1 MNQLVYKGV
10 EISQTITNGD
20 FSTVT
25 SPVSIIMY
33 SVIIVLGLGWFFK
46 MAIDRLAVGGP
57 AGVAMSRKDFIKGV
71 VAISSLAIIAI
82 LHFIYSGL
90 TSGTVGFGN
99 AARSSSISDNF
110 PQTPST
116 PATRAPVASRSCSDP
131 SVVISQLQ
139 TSGVCANTVCRSS
152 VGCKLTPWRDIIIE
166 ESGKAGVSASVIGAL
181 LCRESGGV
189 NQTGKLA
196 QNGKQDCGLMQINR
210 ASCDASIMD
219 PRTNIKEGIRLYKQN
234 ASAVSSFSYGGGIT
248 KDMMVF
254 ASYNC
259 CGTEG
264 SPNAKSVSCNPATGF
279 NSPIPKWACPIDPG
293 TSQFNMCAVKNYACD
308 VAACANDPNI
318 RGLFPN

>member
-1 MNQLVYKGV
+1 MNPIFYKGV
-10 EISQTITNGD
+10 EVSQTILSGD

-25 SPVSIIMY
+25 TPASILLY
-33 SVIIVLGLGWFFK
+33 TIIVMLGLYWFGRVPV
-46 MAIDRLAVGGP
+46 DRLLVGGP
-57 AGVAMSRKDFIKGV
+57 AGVAMSKKDFIKGV
-71 VAISSLAIIAI
+71 VSLLALTLVAI
-82 LHFIYSGL
+82 LHFIYPGL

-99 AARSSSISDNF
+99 ATRSSSISDNF
-110 PQTPST
+110 PRTPST
-116 PATRAPVASRSCSDP
+116 PAIRTPVASRSCSDP

-152 VGCKLTPWRDIIIE
+152 VGCKLTPWRDIIVE
-166 ESGKAGVSASVIGAL
+166 ESGKAGVSSSVIAAL
-181 LCRESGGV
+181 LCRESGGI

-234 ASAVSSFSYGGGIT
+234 VSAVSSFSYGGGIT

-264 SPNAKSVSCNPATGF
+264 SPNTKSVSCNPATGF